1 MTIAVFRVYDNDS
14 IAIIWLLL
22 RLKAD
27 LFFFFL
33 FNPPTHVLVYVKSE
47 AFSHN
52 KNE

>member
-27 LFFFFL
+27 LFFFFFL
-33 FNPPTHVLVYVKSE
+33 TLQRMF
-47 AFSHN
+47 
-52 KNE
+52 